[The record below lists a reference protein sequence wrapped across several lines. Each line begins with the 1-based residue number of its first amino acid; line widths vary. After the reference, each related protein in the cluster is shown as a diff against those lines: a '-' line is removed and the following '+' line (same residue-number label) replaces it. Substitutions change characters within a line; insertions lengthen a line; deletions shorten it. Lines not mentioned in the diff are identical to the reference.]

1 MHDRKEIAAVLEKVP
16 NPVCLL
22 NVKLKIRIV
31 HNSKQFIE
39 HDTDLTV
46 CKKMIQQTGMD
57 GSIYLTACIHKVTVR
72 SS

>member
-1 MHDRKEIAAVLEKVP
+1 MHYRKEIAAVLEKVP

-39 HDTDLTV
+39 HDTDRVQEDDTA
-46 CKKMIQQTGMD
+46 D
-57 GSIYLTACIHKVTVR
+57 GNGRVNLSH
-72 SS
+72 SMHS